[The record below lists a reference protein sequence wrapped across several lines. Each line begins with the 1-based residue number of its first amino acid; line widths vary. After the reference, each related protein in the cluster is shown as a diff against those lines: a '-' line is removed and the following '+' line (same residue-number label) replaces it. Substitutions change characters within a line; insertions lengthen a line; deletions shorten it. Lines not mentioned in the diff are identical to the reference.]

1 VAHRSN
7 TIRERSARIQPLL
20 PTIRSAVTNSPSQTL
35 EEPASPRRA
44 PEPVD
49 IGLRELIAVREIV
62 HAFLKAD
69 RPAEVFQF
77 ALNRVSPLVGAAI
90 SCVYVMDGTSPELMR
105 LAAVYNWPGRYGS
118 FLSEMRVRLGFG
130 PSGEAASER
139 RVIEVADVF
148 ADPSLEDWQEVA
160 GELGFRGIVALPLQT
175 AQGVLGTVTFYFS
188 KPGPFASDTRHL
200 LRVVADQMAA
210 TAEKAR
216 LIDDLR
222 RANAHLG
229 ETNAQL
235 ERQNAALLEARR
247 VKDEFL
253 ANISHELRTPL
264 TAVIG
269 YIALMQE
276 GLAGPMTAHQQHTLG
291 QVRGASEQLLGLISD
306 LLELTSIRRGGPDML
321 LDDFDPSDALR
332 EAVTLT
338 PGRPAEVDLRVI
350 VPDAEPRMQ
359 SDRTKVVKVLAS
371 LLSNAY
377 KFTPQGEVRVRV
389 VVDSDRV
396 AYSVE
401 DTGIGIPAAAHEYV
415 FDEFRQVDG
424 STTRVYGGSGLG
436 LALARGLARRL
447 GGEIKLASE
456 PGVGSTF
463 TVELP
468 LHMDA
473 PLSTQTRAVARESHD
488 SEA

>member
-1 VAHRSN
+1 
-7 TIRERSARIQPLL
+7 
-20 PTIRSAVTNSPSQTL
+20 VTNSPELL
-35 EEPASPRRA
+35 EVSMPTPRRA

-62 HAFLKAD
+62 HAFLTAD

-90 SCVYVMDGTSPELMR
+90 SCVYVMDGSSPELMR
-105 LAAVYNWPGRYGS
+105 LAAVYNWPGKFGS
-118 FLSEMRVRLGFG
+118 FLGEMRVRLGFG

-148 ADPSLEDWQEVA
+148 ADSSLEDWQEVA
-160 GELGFRGIVALPLQT
+160 AELGFRGIVALPLQT
-175 AQGVLGTVTFYFS
+175 ALGVLGTVTFYFAR
-188 KPGPFASDTRHL
+188 PGPFASDTRHL

-222 RANAHLG
+222 RANAHLA
-229 ETNAQL
+229 ETNTQL
-235 ERQNAALLEARR
+235 ERHNAALREARR

-276 GLAGPMTAHQQHTLG
+276 GIAGPVTTEQQHTLS
-291 QVRGASEQLLGLISD
+291 QVRGASEQLLGLITD
-306 LLELTSIRRGGPDML
+306 LLDLTSIRRGGPDL
-321 LDDFDPSDALR
+321 ALDEFHPAAALR
-332 EAVTLT
+332 DAIDVT
-338 PGRPAEVDLRVI
+338 PGRPEAVSLQVS
-350 VPDAEPRMQ
+350 V
-359 SDRTKVVKVLAS
+359 SDGLPQMRGDRAKVVKVLAS

-377 KFTPQGEVRVRV
+377 KFTSRGAVTARVGV
-389 VVDSDRV
+389 AGDRV
-396 AYSVE
+396 AYAIE
-401 DTGIGIPAAAHEYV
+401 DTGIGIPPAAQEYV

-447 GGEIKLASE
+447 GGEITLASE

-463 TVELP
+463 TVDLP
-468 LHMDA
+468 LRLDA
-473 PLSTQTRAVARESHD
+473 AEARGSGVARESHHG
-488 SEA
+488 SA

>member
-1 VAHRSN
+1 MTHS
-7 TIRERSARIQPLL
+7 TSHLL
-20 PTIRSAVTNSPSQTL
+20 EVSPP
-35 EEPASPRRA
+35 PARRA

-49 IGLRELIAVREIV
+49 IGVRELIAIREIV
-62 HAFLKAD
+62 HAFLTAD

-77 ALNRVSPLVGAAI
+77 ALNRVSPLVGATI
-90 SCVYVMDGTSPELMR
+90 SCVYVMDETSPELMR
-105 LAAVYNWPGRYGS
+105 LAAVYNWPGKYGS

-139 RVIEVADVF
+139 RVIEIPNVF

-160 GELGFRGIVALPLQT
+160 SELGFRGIVALPLQT
-175 AQGVLGTVTFYFS
+175 AQGVLGTVTFYFA

-222 RANAHLG
+222 RANARLG
-229 ETNAQL
+229 VTNATL

-276 GLAGPMTAHQQHTLG
+276 GLAGPVTKAQQHTLT
-291 QVRGASEQLLGLISD
+291 QVRGASGQLLGLITD
-306 LLELTSIRRGGPDML
+306 LLELTAIRRGGPELAVDE
-321 LDDFDPSDALR
+321 FDPREALR
-332 EAVTLT
+332 EAVALT
-338 PGRPAEVDLRVI
+338 PGRPPEVELRVI
-350 VPDAEPRMQ
+350 VPDDPPLMR
-359 SDRTKVVKVLAS
+359 SDRAKVVKVLAS

-377 KFTPQGEVRVRV
+377 KFTPRGEVRARLAAGDGRV
-389 VVDSDRV
+389 E
-396 AYSVE
+396 YSVE
-401 DTGIGIPAAAHEYV
+401 DTGIGIPPAAHDYV

-447 GGEIKLASE
+447 GGEITLASE
-456 PGVGSTF
+456 PGAGSTF
-463 TVELP
+463 KVELP
-468 LHMDA
+468 L
-473 PLSTQTRAVARESHD
+473 RADFAAAAVEGPVARQSHSD
-488 SEA
+488 GA